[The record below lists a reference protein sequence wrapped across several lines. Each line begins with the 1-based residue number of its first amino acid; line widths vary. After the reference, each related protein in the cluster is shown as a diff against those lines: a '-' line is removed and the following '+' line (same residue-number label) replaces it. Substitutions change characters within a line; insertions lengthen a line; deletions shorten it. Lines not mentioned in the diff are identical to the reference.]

1 MTKVPPDLLE
11 PTPRFVILELTTRCN
26 LRCLYC
32 ALSQPSFHGRDL
44 EFDRDAM
51 IAELARIGVRNV
63 QISGHGEAT
72 IVPQWHVIARSLQD
86 AGIRIQL
93 TTNLAKQLSAEELA
107 VFTRM
112 QCITLSCDTVDP
124 ELFHK
129 LRRPARF
136 DQMTANLARL
146 KSVLAPRGPER
157 PFLAINCT
165 LSDRVIDGLPALLTW
180 ARDNEFDAVSLV
192 NLFEYPAVDPDFP
205 VRHPKHADPAHAN
218 QRIREAAQLA
228 RELGLEFNVMDGL
241 SAELEAAV
249 QR

>member
-1 MTKVPPDLLE
+1 MNPAPLDLLA
-11 PTPRFVILELTTRCN
+11 PVPRFVILELTTRCN

-32 ALSQPSFHGRDL
+32 ALSQPEFHGRDL
-44 EFDRDAM
+44 DFDREAM
-51 IAELARIGVRNV
+51 IAELARLGVHNV

-72 IVPQWHVIARSLQD
+72 VVPRWHVVARALQD

-93 TTNLAKQLSAEELA
+93 TTNLAKRLSDEELA
-107 VFTRM
+107 VFAVM
-112 QCITLSCDTVDP
+112 QCITVSCDTVDP

-136 DQMTANLARL
+136 DQMLTNLARL
-146 KSVLAPRGPER
+146 KSVLAPRGPGR

-165 LSDRVIDGLPALLTW
+165 FSDRVVDGLPALLRW

-192 NLFEYPAVDPDFP
+192 NLFEYPAVIPDFP
-205 VRHPKHADPAHAN
+205 VRHPKHVDPARAI
-218 QRIREAAQLA
+218 QRIHEGATLA

-241 SAELEAAV
+241 SAELEAVVPA
-249 QR
+249 